1 MKEKQTRLFYSMVN
15 VKIFKAGKN
24 HVANVA
30 YSKSTVNFFY
40 WKLVVN
46 LI

>member
-1 MKEKQTRLFYSMVN
+1 MKEKQTRLFYSN

-40 WKLVVN
+40 
-46 LI
+46 